1 MAATLE
7 ELEELEEQA
16 LRLSSQER
24 GALVQRLIAS
34 LEDEPEGSP
43 EEIARAWEEEI
54 LRRIS
59 EIETGRARLV
69 PAEDV
74 FTEIDTLIASQ
85 K

>member
-7 ELEELEEQA
+7 ELEAQA

-24 GALVQRLIAS
+24 GELVHRLMAS
-34 LEDEPEGSP
+34 LEGEPEGTA
-43 EEIARAWEEEI
+43 EEIAKTWEEEV

-59 EIETGRARLV
+59 EIDEGRARLV
-69 PAEDV
+69 PAEEV
-74 FTEIDTLIASQ
+74 FTEIDALIAGR

>member
-7 ELEELEEQA
+7 ELEAQA
-16 LRLSSQER
+16 LRLSSQDR
-24 GALVQRLIAS
+24 GELVQRLIAS
-34 LEDEPEGSP
+34 LEGESEGTP

-59 EIETGRARLV
+59 EIDTGYARLV
-69 PAEDV
+69 PADEV
-74 FTEIDTLIASQ
+74 FAEIDALIAGR